1 MLPPPTTP
9 VLLWGL
15 LLFLTATLAGRVHAH
30 YTSGDVVYHPLS
42 HFWTGVGF
50 CPAGDIDHKGI
61 SAALS
66 ARELQMNLR
75 QIAALPVGAVT
86 HIRIHWLLELVQFL
100 QYDMSGVPKYD
111 FGKFDNF
118 IDFLH
123 EELRLSPVLE
133 FMGNPGQVFTEN
145 PQQISFFWDHFVKT
159 TLNHQIVRHGS
170 ARMTN
175 WRYET
180 WNEPDLSGYNT
191 LNLTLD
197 YYLEYVQ
204 AVRRGLSKAGG
215 VHSHT
220 NLPMYRALRGPAGL
234 FKNLNSHPRCWK
246 LLQLCNQRMVHCP
259 IDVLT
264 FHRKGLNGSAVEVVN
279 ASLSLLAKIY
289 KEYPNLKQLP
299 VANDEADPVAGWSTP
314 REFQADVRY
323 GVTLMS
329 TVMQHWHAKLSGGPL
344 SRLESISH
352 DNAFLSYHPHEFT
365 QRTLL
370 AHFRMNETNPPHSQ
384 FIQKPVYAALGMLAK
399 LGSRAA
405 DMELVNMDTKHSVQ
419 VWRTVSGG
427 MGGPGQYMAT
437 IFLSPEEAVPKITAF
452 HHKYTLNMSIANES
466 AFITELLMPH
476 NTDPYYLWT
485 QAGSPAYPNANLREA
500 MRRAQTP
507 RLYETGPIWQYNS
520 ELVINSA
527 SIPLPWAMLLRV
539 CSATWP
545 KLKRPQQLS
554 IVEVT
559 HREVF
564 ISWREHPKSMQCLKS
579 YEVWFKQRGGQGSAA
594 DWLMISRDWH
604 LPYPSFQYAPNGQT
618 GSVNGFYKVRGVD
631 VFNETSPFSQ
641 IVEYLEL

>member
-1 MLPPPTTP
+1 MLPSPMLLL
-9 VLLWGL
+9 VLLYVS
-15 LLFLTATLAGRVHAH
+15 GRYVHAH

-50 CPAGDIDHKGI
+50 CPAGDIDHEGI
-61 SAALS
+61 SAAL
-66 ARELQMNLR
+66 AAPELQMNLR

-100 QYDMSGVPKYD
+100 QYDMSGVPIYD

-170 ARMTN
+170 ARMAN

-180 WNEPDLSGYNT
+180 WNEPDLHGYNT
-191 LNLTLD
+191 LNLTVD
-197 YYLEYVQ
+197 YYLDYVQ
-204 AVRRGLSKAGG
+204 AVRRGLSKAGAAHA
-215 VHSHT
+215 HSST
-220 NLPMYRALRGPAGL
+220 NLPTYRALRGPAGL
-234 FKNLNSHPRCWK
+234 FKSLESHPRCWK

-259 IDVLT
+259 IDVLS
-264 FHRKGLNGSAVEVVN
+264 FHRKGLNGSAVEIVN

-289 KEYPNLKQLP
+289 EEYPNLKQLP

-370 AHFRMNETNPPHSQ
+370 AHFRMNETQPPHSQ
-384 FIQKPVYAALGMLAK
+384 FVQKPVYAALGMLAK

-419 VWRTVSGG
+419 VWRSVSGG

-437 IFLSPEEAVPKITAF
+437 IFLSPEEAVPKITPF

-466 AFITELLMPH
+466 AFITELLVPH

-485 QAGSPAYPNANLREA
+485 QAGSPAYPNATLRED

-579 YEVWFKQRGGQGSAA
+579 YEVWFKQRGGQGFAA
-594 DWLMISRDWH
+594 DWLLISQDWH
-604 LPYPSFQYAPNGQT
+604 LPYPSFQYASNGPLGT
-618 GSVNGFYKVRGVD
+618 VNGFYKVRGVD

>member
-66 ARELQMNLR
+66 APELQMNLR

-215 VHSHT
+215 AHSHT

-539 CSATWP
+539 CSASWP